1 MQRDWA
7 EIKMNNVGDKIIEL
21 FSNSFELILTKETCD
36 KFITEYQINTLSL
49 SLLEIDVI
57 DKINARDQIAIYFFE
72 TDNAESI
79 DYLSINV
86 NSWNDFVYELQAKNI
101 QQGKI
106 KIQIEKGLQNGMLSI
121 YSIDKFTEYINT
133 LSLSQFF
140 AIIDMR
146 FTTSLVFE
154 VQDELYPKWSTNT
167 IAFIGKDGKYEISD
181 MENVNRESRIKEVRN
196 LCYHEIEKYK
206 LLPEDLFYSQ
216 YDGNDSLQSAFIK
229 ACMIYTFSFVFD
241 YSALKNDNYEYKLN
255 GFRTLSG
262 HIKVKP
268 LSKINVNINSCK
280 LIYEIYKWLYLG
292 GNNNDKIN
300 IARNIISLNIEK
312 ESLYINSSTFESI
325 LSNYKIYEKE
335 NVKQYLQVRNKLS
348 ELLIDLQGKISS
360 IVDSF
365 ISDFKKIFLT
375 LVSFF
380 ISVVA
385 IRVISK
391 GDFIGGF
398 TNEIIVLSFIF
409 LLISV
414 GLLLYSRWELTK
426 KITLYNKHYRQIK
439 DRYKDIL
446 SGIELEKI
454 FEECDPQKDDTNAS
468 FILKQKKIYSWL
480 WFLSILLLS
489 LFLVVVFFINNDIS
503 IYCIINEVICYT
515 QSIFR

>member
-1 MQRDWA
+1 M
-7 EIKMNNVGDKIIEL
+7 
-21 FSNSFELILTKETCD
+21 F
-36 KFITEYQINTLSL
+36 
-49 SLLEIDVI
+49 
-57 DKINARDQIAIYFFE
+57 
-72 TDNAESI
+72 
-79 DYLSINV
+79 
-86 NSWNDFVYELQAKNI
+86 
-101 QQGKI
+101 
-106 KIQIEKGLQNGMLSI
+106 
-121 YSIDKFTEYINT
+121 
-133 LSLSQFF
+133 
-140 AIIDMR
+140 
-146 FTTSLVFE
+146 
-154 VQDELYPKWSTNT
+154 
-167 IAFIGKDGKYEISD
+167 
-181 MENVNRESRIKEVRN
+181 
-196 LCYHEIEKYK
+196 
-206 LLPEDLFYSQ
+206 
-216 YDGNDSLQSAFIK
+216 
-229 ACMIYTFSFVFD
+229 
-241 YSALKNDNYEYKLN
+241 
-255 GFRTLSG
+255 
-262 HIKVKP
+262 
-268 LSKINVNINSCK
+268 
-280 LIYEIYKWLYLG
+280 
-292 GNNNDKIN
+292 
-300 IARNIISLNIEK
+300 
-312 ESLYINSSTFESI
+312 INSSTFESI

>member
-1 MQRDWA
+1 MNDVSNNI
-7 EIKMNNVGDKIIEL
+7 IKL
-21 FSNSFELILTKETCD
+21 FSSSFKLISQKETCD
-36 KFITEYQINTLSL
+36 EFIAEYKINVLNNSL
-49 SLLEIDVI
+49 FEIDVT
-57 DKINARDQIAIYFFE
+57 DKINVRDQIAIHFFE
-72 TDNAESI
+72 TDDAESI
-79 DYLSINV
+79 DYLSTHV

-106 KIQIEKGLQNGMLSI
+106 KIQIEKRLQDGMLSI

-140 AIIDMR
+140 AIIDMH

-154 VQDELYPKWSTNT
+154 IQDELYPEWSTNT
-167 IAFIGKDGKYEISD
+167 IAFVGKDGKYEISD
-181 MENVNRESRIKEVRN
+181 MENVNREGRIKEARN
-196 LCYHEIEKYK
+196 LCYHEIEKYE

-216 YDGNDSLQSAFIK
+216 YDRNDSLQSAFIK
-229 ACMIYTFSFVFD
+229 ACMIYAFSFVFD

-262 HIKVKP
+262 HIEAKQ
-268 LSKINVNINSCK
+268 LSKINVDISSCG

-292 GNNNDKIN
+292 GSKNDKIN

-312 ESLYINSSTFESI
+312 ESLCINSSTFESI

-380 ISVVA
+380 I
-385 IRVISK
+385 
-391 GDFIGGF
+391 
-398 TNEIIVLSFIF
+398 
-409 LLISV
+409 
-414 GLLLYSRWELTK
+414 
-426 KITLYNKHYRQIK
+426 
-439 DRYKDIL
+439 
-446 SGIELEKI
+446 
-454 FEECDPQKDDTNAS
+454 
-468 FILKQKKIYSWL
+468 
-480 WFLSILLLS
+480 
-489 LFLVVVFFINNDIS
+489 
-503 IYCIINEVICYT
+503 
-515 QSIFR
+515 

>member
-1 MQRDWA
+1 
-7 EIKMNNVGDKIIEL
+7 MNDVSDKIIEL
-21 FSNSFELILTKETCD
+21 FSNSFELILKKETCD
-36 KFITEYQINTLSL
+36 EFITEYQINTLSL
-49 SLLEIDVI
+49 SPLERDVI
-57 DKINARDQIAIYFFE
+57 NKINERDQIAIYFFE

-79 DYLSINV
+79 DYFSTNV
-86 NSWNDFVYELQAKNI
+86 NSWNDFVYELQIKNI

-106 KIQIEKGLQNGMLSI
+106 KIHIEKRLQNSMLSI
-121 YSIDKFTEYINT
+121 YCIDKFTEYINT
-133 LSLSQFF
+133 LSLSRFF
-140 AIIDMR
+140 AIIDIR
-146 FTTSLVFE
+146 FTTSLIFE
-154 VQDELYPKWSTNT
+154 IQDELYPEWSTNT
-167 IAFIGKDGKYEISD
+167 IAFVGKDGKYEISD
-181 MENVNRESRIKEVRN
+181 MENINRESIIKEAKK
-196 LCYHEIEKYK
+196 LCHHEIEKYK
-206 LLPEDLFYSQ
+206 ILPEDLFYSQ
-216 YDGNDSLQSAFIK
+216 YNGNDSLQSAFTK
-229 ACMIYTFSFVFD
+229 ACMIYAFSFVFD

-262 HIKVKP
+262 HIEAKQ
-268 LSKINVNINSCK
+268 LSKINVDISSCG

-292 GNNNDKIN
+292 GSKNDKIN

-312 ESLYINSSTFESI
+312 ESLCINSSTFESI